1 MNQECEWR
9 GLSRSSQPQHITY
22 EKADQLIAGFEP
34 KIRAIA
40 PDIIVG
46 IARSGVVLASMIAQR
61 IGAEFYCMRCQ
72 RHDSS
77 PRWIDAP
84 KVTSGVAL
92 LVDDFVSRGDTML
105 KSKQFLEQMGF
116 TVKTLSLFYDIART
130 QFVPDVSHATAR
142 FIRFAWERRE
152 STNAALENY
161 AKSDS
166 LLPELEQEAI
176 AIDLDGILTSHDQQ
190 TQPLQHQPV
199 PDIDYDKVTIIT
211 SRPNSDFAKTQR
223 WLIQHGYGHVP
234 LICRNENLYGNSPQD
249 IAAHKAKL
257 IAQLGISIYFESELL
272 QATLIAQA
280 VPTSEIIWWGQ
291 ERHLRI
297 GGVSTAGWQAR

>member
-9 GLSRSSQPQHITY
+9 GLSRSNQPVHITY

-34 KIRAIA
+34 QIRTIA

-46 IARSGVVLASMIAQR
+46 VARSGVVLASMIAQR
-61 IGAEFYCMRCQ
+61 MGAEFYCLRCQ
-72 RHDSS
+72 RHDSTV
-77 PRWIDAP
+77 RWIDLP
-84 KVTSGVAL
+84 KATTGVAL

-105 KSKQFLEQMGF
+105 KCKQFLEQLGF
-116 TVKTLSLFYDIART
+116 TVKTFSLFYDLERT
-130 QFVPDVSHATAR
+130 RLVPDVSQGTTR

-152 STNAALENY
+152 STSAALENY

-166 LLPELEQEAI
+166 LLPELEQEAV
-176 AIDLDGILTSHDQQ
+176 AIDLDGILASHDP
-190 TQPLQHQPV
+190 TQPISKQQL
-199 PDIDYDKVTIIT
+199 PDIDYNKVTIIT
-211 SRPNSDFAKTQR
+211 SRPNSDFAETQR
-223 WLIQHGYGHVP
+223 WLIQNGYGHVP
-234 LICRNENLYGNSPQD
+234 LICRNENIYGDTAQD

-257 IAQLGISIYFESELL
+257 IQQLGISIYFESELL
-272 QATLIAQA
+272 EATLIAQA
-280 VPTSEIIWWGQ
+280 VPTTEIIWWGQ